1 MSDDGRPRPL
11 RPKLRFPE
19 FRDTGDWAQPP
30 LGDYLTESLDAG
42 SSGDTAKKLTVKL
55 WGRGVAKKSEAY
67 KGSENTRYYRR
78 RAGQLIY
85 SKLDFL
91 NGAFG
96 LVPPELD
103 GYESTI
109 DLPCLD
115 IDDALDPDF
124 LLYYVGR
131 PDFYKRFGDIA
142 DGGRKAKRIG
152 VEALS
157 TFPITLPPAPAEQ
170 RKIAGC
176 LGSLDALVAAEG
188 RKLSAWR
195 AHKRGLMQQLFPRPG
210 QTRPRLRFP
219 EFRNAP
225 AWAVK
230 PFNKLYTFE
239 PNNTFSRDQLNYDGG
254 EYRNIHYGD
263 IHTKFATHF
272 RLDHEHVPFVNNAAL
287 PTDVNP
293 RALCQPDD
301 IIFADASEDL
311 ADVGKCIEIIDTGG
325 QNVLSGSHTILARR
339 RDDTIRVGFG
349 GYLFRAQQAREQIE
363 KEAQG
368 TKVMQI
374 SATRLGTTD
383 VCYPD
388 DEDEQHRIAACLS
401 SLDALL
407 AAQAARVDALRTF
420 KTGLMQQ
427 LFPPPSMVG

>member
-1 MSDDGRPRPL
+1 MSDDGEPRPL

-19 FRDTGDWAQPP
+19 FRDTGDWTQPP
-30 LGDYLTESLDAG
+30 LGDYLTESLNAG

-157 TFPITLPPAPAEQ
+157 TFPITLPPEPAEQ

-188 RKLSAWR
+188 RKLSAWQ

-210 QTRPRLRFP
+210 QTPPPPPLPRVPRRSGVEAAEP
-219 EFRNAP
+219 RHDD
-225 AWAVK
+225 VK
-230 PFNKLYTFE
+230 
-239 PNNTFSRDQLNYDGG
+239 
-254 EYRNIHYGD
+254 
-263 IHTKFATHF
+263 
-272 RLDHEHVPFVNNAAL
+272 
-287 PTDVNP
+287 
-293 RALCQPDD
+293 
-301 IIFADASEDL
+301 
-311 ADVGKCIEIIDTGG
+311 GG
-325 QNVLSGSHTILARR
+325 QRHHPYGR
-339 RDDTIRVGFG
+339 
-349 GYLFRAQQAREQIE
+349 QQELQKPR
-363 KEAQG
+363 
-368 TKVMQI
+368 
-374 SATRLGTTD
+374 
-383 VCYPD
+383 
-388 DEDEQHRIAACLS
+388 S
-401 SLDALL
+401 SL
-407 AAQAARVDALRTF
+407 R
-420 KTGLMQQ
+420 
-427 LFPPPSMVG
+427 P